1 MRRDVKILGREL
13 AAERRHDRKETR
25 CGDISQMIAQ
35 TRVPEMAM
43 AIDKSRHHDAPARL
57 DRLGPGR
64 RAGIGRNARNGA
76 GFYENIC
83 AIKVADLI
91 VLSQDDRVLDE
102 NLLRI
107 HELFPRQARPWL
119 PDATDGRARRPVGR
133 AIVDLVS

>member
-1 MRRDVKILGREL
+1 
-13 AAERRHDRKETR
+13 
-25 CGDISQMIAQ
+25 
-35 TRVPEMAM
+35 MAV
-43 AIDKSRHHDAPARL
+43 DKSRDHDAPARL

-64 RAGIGRNARNGA
+64 RADIGRNARNGP

-107 HELFPRQARPWL
+107 HELFPCQARPRL

-133 AIVDLVS
+133 AIGDLVS